1 VRTDAFARQD
11 DSAPGRDGHGL
22 YAIADGELEAAGFV
36 FQFGNVN
43 LRLALPA
50 DADEGDVR
58 PDRRNRPLDG
68 LALLDSTRLDGR
80 LEHRREVFFLLAHG
94 TPSDLANGDQT
105 IIRRRRE
112 VRMGG
117 NCLSGAL
124 SKVGDKEERARRLAP
139 LP

>member
-11 DSAPGRDGHGL
+11 DSAPGRDDHGL

-94 TPSDLANGDQT
+94 TPSDRPTAT
-105 IIRRRRE
+105 
-112 VRMGG
+112 
-117 NCLSGAL
+117 
-124 SKVGDKEERARRLAP
+124 RRLYEGAGRCRWGGK
-139 LP
+139 LPERSAQQGGR